1 MDRGNQPVN
10 TLKLL
15 VDPDQCMM
23 YASYIRASRTLLGLN
38 QGDFAQ
44 FLGVTKPTLY
54 RLENGVAPLRKSLCE
69 TAVDLLKTAGI
80 SSKEMDALRGTIGV
94 PTNLDISVNLATL
107 LDSFRRMPRDA
118 DTQKKLEAMFGEGF
132 VAPLKEKPLRR
143 KKDSALD
150 M

>member
-1 MDRGNQPVN
+1 MDSSDKVN
-10 TLKLL
+10 STLKLL
-15 VDPDQCMM
+15 FDPTQCLL
-23 YASYIRASRTLLGLN
+23 YGSFIRASRTILNLN
-38 QGDFAQ
+38 QEEFARY
-44 FLGVTKPTLY
+44 LGITRSTLV
-54 RLENGVAPLRKSLCE
+54 RLENGIAPLKKSLCE
-69 TAVDLLKTAGI
+69 TAVELLKKAGI

-143 KKDSALD
+143 KKNASLD